1 MNYWIFVATKHSD
14 SETGENFTARE
25 ILERRLDDGF
35 WGLRERTPH
44 RKNLKQGDRVVF
56 YEGRPASAFAAEAEL
71 DSASL
76 EPDEEERS
84 RLSHDTDFFR
94 PEYGVYLR
102 SPEIW
107 ETKHPVDE
115 LAPELDFID
124 DPSQW
129 WLYLQG
135 GIRQI
140 SEADYH
146 RILSGPSRE
155 PADEDELEQQ
165 SLFALESH
173 LEEFIDKNWPRI
185 DWGGEN
191 LRLHQEGDQTGRQ
204 YPAGTWS
211 IDFLAI
217 DNETED
223 WVVIELKRGQSS
235 DSTIG
240 QVLRYMG
247 WVRDNM
253 AEDDQSVRGIIVANE
268 VDEALRYAARTQ
280 SDVDLKT
287 YSVSFQ
293 LQPVDE
299 G

>member
-1 MNYWIFVATKHSD
+1 MNYWIFVATNHSD
-14 SETGENFTARE
+14 AETDESFTARE
-25 ILERRLDDGF
+25 ILERRLADGF
-35 WGLRERTPH
+35 WGLRQRTPH
-44 RKNLKQGDRVVF
+44 RRNLQQGDRVVF

-76 EPDEEERS
+76 EPDESERD
-84 RLSHDTDFFR
+84 RLSHGTQFFR

-102 SPEIW
+102 NPEIW
-107 ETKHPVDE
+107 ETRHPVDE

-124 DPSQW
+124 DPARW

-140 SEADYH
+140 SEADFR
-146 RILSGPSRE
+146 RILTGPSRTA
-155 PADEDELEQQ
+155 PDEEELEQQ

-173 LEEFIDKNWPRI
+173 LEEFIDENWSRI

-191 LRLHQEGDQTGRQ
+191 LRLYQDGDQTGRPF
-204 YPAGTWS
+204 PADTWS

-217 DNETED
+217 DNETGD

-235 DSTIG
+235 DATIG
-240 QVLRYMG
+240 QVLRYIG
-247 WVRDNM
+247 WVRENM
-253 AEDDQSVRGIIVANE
+253 AEEGQSVRGIIVANE
-268 VDEALRYAARTQ
+268 VDDALRYAARTQ
-280 SDVDLKT
+280 PNVDLKT

-293 LQPVDE
+293 LQSVE
-299 G
+299 KA